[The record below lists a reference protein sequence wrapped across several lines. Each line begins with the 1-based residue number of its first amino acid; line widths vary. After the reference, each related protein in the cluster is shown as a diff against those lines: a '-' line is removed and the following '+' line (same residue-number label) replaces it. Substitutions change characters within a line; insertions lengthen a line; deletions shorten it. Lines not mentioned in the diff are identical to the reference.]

1 MKKTTFSEHNS
12 KNTTILNS
20 NIPRMILQSFI
31 ILISSKVNSSN
42 LESNEIKIFFE
53 NAQICEHL
61 SGEVSGGHKA
71 KAIDIKNANK
81 YCGTA
86 KRQRKKLLEKYKN
99 DGEVIKV
106 IREFDETLDPK
117 H

>member
-1 MKKTTFSEHNS
+1 MKQSV
-12 KNTTILNS
+12 TILILMLTLNNS
-20 NIPRMILQSFI
+20 YA
-31 ILISSKVNSSN
+31 SN
-42 LESNEIKIFFE
+42 LEKKEIQVFFK

-61 SGEVSGGHKA
+61 SGEVSGGYKA

-99 DGEVIKV
+99 DEEVIKA

-117 H
+117 Y

>member
-1 MKKTTFSEHNS
+1 MKKSITTL
-12 KNTTILNS
+12 ILT
-20 NIPRMILQSFI
+20 LT
-31 ILISSKVNSSN
+31 LSSSYASN
-42 LESNEIKIFFE
+42 LEKKEIKIFFE

-71 KAIDIKNANK
+71 RAIDIKNANK

-86 KRQRKKLLEKYKN
+86 KQQRKKLLEKYKK
-99 DGEVIKV
+99 DEEVIKA

-117 H
+117 F